1 MGGIPR
7 KDGGLVRIV
16 LPEKRLYTRHGEERS
31 DEAISL
37 ILPGSGR
44 LLRHPAWAEFLVKT
58 AGLRVL

>member
-1 MGGIPR
+1 MTVGWSI
-7 KDGGLVRIV
+7 LF
-16 LPEKRLYTRHGEERS
+16 LPKAIQNRHGEERS